1 MSGGAEVERNEVEKD
16 YFRESMEPLYGS
28 DGGIRDTLRYGE
40 DRISAK
46 PKQPYETSVGSV
58 RDQARTS
65 VYATI
70 FKEENDGTADRRRK
84 QKELEYQWKRVHC
97 GNAGESATKF
107 WDYLKKSSFCIEFYE
122 NFDKN
127 RLNDHKYINY
137 MTYCG
142 VRKEC
147 LHKMGFL
154 SD

>member
-1 MSGGAEVERNEVEKD
+1 MSFVEDIETEKD

-40 DRISAK
+40 DRIS
-46 PKQPYETSVGSV
+46 PVIKQSNETSVGSI
-58 RDQARTS
+58 RDQARTV
-65 VYATI
+65 VYETI
-70 FKEENDGTADRRRK
+70 FKGETDGTADRRRK

-137 MTYCG
+137 MTYWG

>member
-1 MSGGAEVERNEVEKD
+1 MFEGGVESIEVEQD

-46 PKQPYETSVGSV
+46 PKQLNETSVGSG
-58 RDQARTS
+58 RDKIGIVPNER
-65 VYATI
+65 
-70 FKEENDGTADRRRK
+70 KNDTREDRIRK

-97 GNAGESATKF
+97 GNAGDSATKF

-127 RLNDHKYINY
+127 RLNDHKYIDY
-137 MTYCG
+137 MTYWG
-142 VRKEC
+142 VRKQC
-147 LHKMGFL
+147 LEKMGFL